1 MNMVRWDP
9 FRELETFSNRL
20 NRFFNQAAP
29 GASDDAATFADWSP
43 AIDFEESDREYLV
56 KADVPDV
63 QKDDIKVNVEDG
75 VLSVEGER
83 RQTKEEKTK
92 KIHRIERA
100 YGSFVRR
107 LVLPSDVDQQNV
119 SAELTNGVLHIH
131 LPKSAS
137 AKPRSVQVKVA

>member
-9 FRELETFSNRL
+9 FRELETFSSRL

-29 GASDDAATFADWSP
+29 GTSDDAAAFADWSP

-83 RQTKEEKTK
+83 RQTKEETTK
-92 KIHRIERA
+92 KFHRIERA

-119 SAELTNGVLHIH
+119 SAELTNGVLRIR
-131 LPKSAS
+131 LPKSDS

>member
-9 FRELETFSNRL
+9 FRELESFSNRL
-20 NRFFNQAAP
+20 NRFFNQPTP
-29 GASDDAATFADWSP
+29 GSSDDATFADWSP
-43 AIDFEESDREYLV
+43 AVDFEESDREYLV

-63 QKDDIKVNVEDG
+63 QKGDIKIGIDNG

-83 RQTKEEKTK
+83 QQTKEEKTK
-92 KIHRIERA
+92 KFHRIERA

-107 LVLPSDVDQQNV
+107 LVLPTDVDQQHV
-119 SAELTNGVLHIH
+119 TAELSNGVLRIH

-137 AKPRSVQVKVA
+137 AAPRAVQVQVS